1 MKPMSSQLTL
11 AAVASALALAALC
24 LQSPALVAAHGAG
37 VGAPATAMLDFEA
50 PAFRLPSLLP
60 R

>member
-1 MKPMSSQLTL
+1 MKPMSPQLSL

-24 LQSPALVAAHGAG
+24 LQTPAVVAGSG
-37 VGAPATAMLDFEA
+37 TSVGAPAAAMAGIDTPGFGM
-50 PAFRLPSLLP
+50 PSLLP